1 MMKFLVD
8 AMLGK
13 LARFLRILGYDTVY
27 ATDLRDFYKSNPV
40 PDEKLI
46 DYAENNKRLIIT
58 KDFPLHNAYKK
69 KSIYLKGVGT
79 YIYLAQLKKKL
90 TLDFNFEIEKAR
102 CSICNSKLKKVKD
115 KYIIKEIVPRD
126 TLSHYDDFYQC
137 VNPQCKKLYWQG
149 SHIEDIKNR
158 MNNMLKTE

>member
-13 LARFLRILGYDTVY
+13 LARLLRILGFNTVY
-27 ATDLRDFYKSNPV
+27 AADLRDFYQTNPV

-46 DYAENNKRLIIT
+46 DYAENHKRIIIT
-58 KDFPLHNAYKK
+58 KDLPLHNAYKK
-69 KSIYLKGVGT
+69 MSIYLNGEGT

-90 TLDFNFEIEKAR
+90 TLDFNFEIQKAR
-102 CSICNSKLKKVKD
+102 CSICNLKLKKVKD
-115 KYIIKEIVPRD
+115 KYLIKEIVPND
-126 TLSHYDDFYQC
+126 TFSHYDDFYQC
-137 VNPQCKKLYWQG
+137 INPQCKKLYWQG

-158 MNNMLKTE
+158 LNHILKTE